1 MADVLV
7 VEDEESLL
15 QTLRYNLTRAG
26 HAVRLC
32 TNGARA
38 LELVRAQP
46 PDLLL
51 LDLMLPDLD
60 GLEITRAV
68 RREHDNPAVHRVP
81 ILILTARDAEIDK
94 VVGLEIGADDYL
106 TKPFSMHELLA
117 RVKALVRRAGMAEP
131 VAAPDEPVL
140 HAGDL
145 TVDLIAHRATRNGEP
160 LKLKPREFELLRYL
174 VQHPGQALTRE
185 RLLLHV
191 WGFEFAGDTRT
202 VDVHMRWLRGKI
214 EPDPRSP
221 TRLQTVRGVG
231 YLFTG

>member
-15 QTLRYNLTRAG
+15 HTLRYNLTRAG
-26 HAVRLC
+26 HVVRLC

-46 PDLLL
+46 PDVLL

-60 GLEITRAV
+60 GLEITRAL
-68 RREHDNPAVHRVP
+68 RSEPSNPAVSRVP

-94 VVGLEIGADDYL
+94 VVGLEVGADDYL

-117 RVKALVRRAGMAEP
+117 RVKALVRRAEMSDPPAPGASAE
-131 VAAPDEPVL
+131 L
-140 HAGDL
+140 HSGDL
-145 TVDLIAHRATRNGEP
+145 VIDTATHRATRDAHN

-174 VQHPGQALTRE
+174 LQHPNQVHSRE

-191 WGFEFAGDTRT
+191 WGYEFAGDTRT
-202 VDVHMRWLRGKI
+202 VDVHVRWLRGKI
-214 EPDPRSP
+214 EPDPTNPIRI
-221 TRLQTVRGVG
+221 QTVRGVG
-231 YLFTG
+231 YLFAG